1 MLISVVQQSD
11 SVIHIYIFLYVFFS
25 VMIYDR
31 ILNMVLYS
39 RILLLVHP
47 VYTSLHLL
55 VPNSQSIPSSLPLS
69 PSATA
74 SLFSL
79 CVSLKLLIS

>member
-1 MLISVVQQSD
+1 
-11 SVIHIYIFLYVFFS
+11 
-25 VMIYDR
+25 
-31 ILNMVLYS
+31 MVLYS